1 MSIVLYT
8 DNKPIT
14 QIWHTRATPNKEM
27 MCLIRYLFYFVA
39 QRNVNIRLE
48 HVYGYINHK
57 ADYLSR
63 LQVLTFKETTP
74 TAEDDATPIPPEVWD
89 ILPERETT
97 T

>member
-14 QIWHTRATPNKEM
+14 QIWHTRATRNKE
-27 MCLIRYLFYFVA
+27 MCLIRYLFYFLA

-48 HVYGYINHK
+48 HVYGYNNNK

-63 LQVLTFKETTP
+63 LQVKTFKETIP
-74 TAEDDATPIPPEVWD
+74 TAEKDATPIPPEVWD
-89 ILPERETT
+89 ILPESETT